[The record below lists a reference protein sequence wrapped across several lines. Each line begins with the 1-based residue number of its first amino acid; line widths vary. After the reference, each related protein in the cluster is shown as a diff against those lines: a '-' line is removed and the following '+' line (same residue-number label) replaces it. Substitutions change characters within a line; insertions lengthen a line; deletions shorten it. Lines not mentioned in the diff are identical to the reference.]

1 MTKGS
6 ARRHARGESTRHVET
21 AKRFL
26 KLSKNAEGLTSLLA
40 ADRLVP
46 NDADILTLL
55 GSAYLSV
62 GRFRQAIDVLRRA
75 VALRPSDGDI
85 HKNLGLA
92 LRAVGDYEWA
102 IISYREAISLSPEQ
116 AELRS
121 GLADLL
127 FQKGRRSE
135 AAVEYARASAMAPG
149 TSLAHLQKI
158 MALLATDR
166 LGEAEEELRRLIATD
181 ASNGQAL
188 QLLGAILQAAG
199 NLQEAGATFER
210 LIEIDPMNAGGYQG
224 VVTSRRFTEGDRPWI
239 KRILSQLEG
248 TDWHRKFAPIDA
260 DRQLMTFHF
269 SIGKILDDLGDY
281 AEAMIHFDAANRS
294 RRRFGPFDRGSI
306 ERRVD
311 KFIARFTPEFLANGA
326 KIGHESRTPI
336 LIVGM
341 PRSGTS
347 LLERVVSSHPS
358 VRGCGELDFWNERG
372 PKWAEA
378 EPAAL
383 AKAADQ
389 LCGEYLSLLRGG
401 GPDVV
406 HATDKMPFNFF
417 WVGLVHLLFPN
428 AVIVHCRRN
437 PIDTCLSIYMT
448 QFTAVWDFASGLDD
462 LASYYR
468 LYRRLM
474 DHWRAVIPPHRLIEI
489 SYEDLVAEPEKTARS
504 LIAFCGLE
512 WDSACLH
519 PELNHQAVATAS
531 AWQARQ
537 PIYRSSVGRWRRYEP
552 WLREL
557 CDLPEPTGTAG
568 RPTGETPDA
577 SAT

>member
-6 ARRHARGESTRHVET
+6 TRRYARGEGARHVEA

-26 KLSKNAEGLTSLLA
+26 KLSKNAEALTSLLA
-40 ADRLVP
+40 ADRLIP
-46 NDADILTLL
+46 NDADILAHL
-55 GSAYLSV
+55 GSAYLRV

-75 VALRPSDGDI
+75 VALRPTAGDV

-92 LRAVGDYEWA
+92 LQAVGDYEWA
-102 IISYREAISLSPEQ
+102 IISYREAISLSPEL
-116 AELRS
+116 AELHSR
-121 GLADLL
+121 LAELL

-135 AAVEYARASAMAPG
+135 AAVEYERASALAPG
-149 TSLAHLQKI
+149 TSVAHFQGAL
-158 MALLATDR
+158 ALLATDR
-166 LGEAEEELRRLIATD
+166 LREAEEELRRVIATD
-181 ASNGQAL
+181 VSNGQAL
-188 QLLGAILQAAG
+188 QLLGAVLQAAG

-210 LIEIDPMNAGGYQG
+210 LIEIDPMNAGGYHG
-224 VVTSRRFTEGDRPWI
+224 IVNSRRFTESDRPWI
-239 KRILSQLEG
+239 KRILSVVEG
-248 TDWHRKFAPIDA
+248 TDWERKFAPIDA
-260 DRQLMTFHF
+260 ARQLMTFHF
-269 SIGKILDDLGDY
+269 AIGKILDDLGDY
-281 AEAMIHFDAANRS
+281 AEAVIHFDTANRS

-311 KFIARFTPEFLANGA
+311 RFTARFTPEFLANGA
-326 KIGHESRTPI
+326 RIGHENRTPI

-372 PKWAEA
+372 PKWADA
-378 EPAAL
+378 EPMAL
-383 AKAADQ
+383 AKVADQ
-389 LCGEYLSLLRGG
+389 LCGEYLGLRRGG

-428 AVIVHCRRN
+428 AIIVHCRRN
-437 PIDTCLSIYMT
+437 PIDTCLSVYTT
-448 QFTAVWDFASGLDD
+448 QFTAVWDFASGLED

-489 SYEDLVAEPEKTARS
+489 HYEDLVADPDQTARS

-519 PELNHQAVATAS
+519 PELNRQAIATAS
-531 AWQARQ
+531 AWQARL

-557 CDLPEPTGTAG
+557 RDLTEPSGMAGKPTGD
-568 RPTGETPDA
+568 TPA